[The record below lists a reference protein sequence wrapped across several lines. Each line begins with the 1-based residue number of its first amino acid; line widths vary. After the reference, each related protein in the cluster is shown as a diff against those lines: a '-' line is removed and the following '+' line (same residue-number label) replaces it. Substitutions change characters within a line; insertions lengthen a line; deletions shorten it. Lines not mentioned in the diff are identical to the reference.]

1 MQCILKWLN
10 SIQRWSTQ
18 LGQCHSIFFFCKD
31 ISRNINADAIEPFPA
46 VLTLSHFFIFT
57 HFLDL
62 ENRAGRLQLQ
72 NTSIFTEEPILRSF
86 GPFPMW
92 LTCGNKVISPNCKQF
107 LKWLR
112 ICLVLYVK
120 LHGFCLSIVDIANA
134 TANTPQSYPFN
145 CRWFLMKLISNLVS
159 WVNKRLA
166 QQASTKELVFIV
178 CKLSKIVTTGYF
190 PTGPSSKTKPWA
202 ATIKWL
208 VPSWMICSHLDPLA
222 AGKLPQP
229 PFCQR

>member
-18 LGQCHSIFFFCKD
+18 LGQCHSIFFFVKTLAGILTQMRWNHSLQSSHSA
-31 ISRNINADAIEPFPA
+31 ISSSLHI
-46 VLTLSHFFIFT
+46 
-57 HFLDL
+57 FLDL

-112 ICLVLYVK
+112 ICLVSYVK
-120 LHGFCLSIVDIANA
+120 LHGFCPSIIDIANA

-166 QQASTKELVFIV
+166 QQATTKELVFIV

-202 ATIKWL
+202 ATIQWL

-222 AGKLPQP
+222 AGKLP
-229 PFCQR
+229 